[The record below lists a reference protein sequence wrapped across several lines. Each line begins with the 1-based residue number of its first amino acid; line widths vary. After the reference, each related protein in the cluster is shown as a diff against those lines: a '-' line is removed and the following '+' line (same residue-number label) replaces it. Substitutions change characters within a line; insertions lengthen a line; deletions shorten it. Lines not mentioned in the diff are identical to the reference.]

1 MQNEIWKDIPN
12 YEGFYQVSNLG
23 NVKTLSREIC
33 NVTGCRTTKTRLLKL
48 GVDSKGYYMCVLY
61 KDKHRK
67 TRNIHQLVSEAF
79 LLHSPC
85 GLNIVVDHINNN
97 RLDNR
102 VENLQ
107 IITQRKNIS
116 KDRKNKTS
124 KYTGVFWSKKDKKW
138 ISKISVNKKTTVLGY
153 FKCELAAHLAY
164 QNKLKQII

>member
-33 NVTGCRTTKTRLLKL
+33 NVTGCRITKTRLLKL
-48 GVDSKGYYMCVLY
+48 GVDSKGYYMCILC
-61 KDKHRK
+61 KDKYRK
-67 TRNIHQLVSEAF
+67 TRNVHQLVSEAF

-97 RLDNR
+97 QLDNR

-107 IITQRKNIS
+107 IITHRKNIS